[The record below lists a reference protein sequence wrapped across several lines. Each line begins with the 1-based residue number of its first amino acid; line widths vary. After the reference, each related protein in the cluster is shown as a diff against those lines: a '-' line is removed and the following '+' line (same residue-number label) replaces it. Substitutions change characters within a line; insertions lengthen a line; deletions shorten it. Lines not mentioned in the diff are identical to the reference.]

1 MNISKNNTITKKL
14 PFPKAGWLAFFLLW
28 PFGALLMALR
38 RFQTSQAKT
47 IFWLFCIYFGFVF
60 VYPKETKGTADS
72 SRYAA
77 ELLSMHEQRIAF
89 SDLVHSMY
97 NTNEGLLDVY
107 QPLTTWFVAL
117 FTGNANWLFLLFAA
131 VFGFF
136 YAQNI
141 WLIISKIKVRIGLF
155 LFLFILT
162 FSLTIPIWYINGVRM
177 WTAAQIFL
185 YGSLLYFLEGNRKGI
200 IWIVLTPLFHFSFLF
215 PVIVFFVYLI
225 LPNYIALFF
234 IFFLATSFVNEIN
247 IPALREQLSFLPA
260 IFQPKINTYLNEDY
274 LLRLEQAH
282 ENFSW
287 HVYFASLSGRLVI
300 YIWTITAFFLRKY
313 WSSEKKILATLF
325 SFALF
330 LGGWA
335 NLSSLLPSG
344 GRIHTLA
351 NVFFYAS
358 FILMLLW
365 SSFSVKVNLIKYIT
379 FPFLLFNIIF
389 SIRVGFDYIGIL
401 TILGNPITAILGFE
415 QTPLIQFIKHLF

>member
-38 RFQTSQAKT
+38 RFRSSQAKT

-60 VYPKETKGTADS
+60 VYPKDTEGTADS

-77 ELLSMHEQRIAF
+77 KLVSMHEQPTAF
-89 SDLVHSMY
+89 SDLVQSIY

-107 QPLTTWFVAL
+107 QPLTTWFIAL

-136 YAQNI
+136 YTQNI
-141 WLIISKIKVRIGLF
+141 WLIISRIEKRIGLF
-155 LFLFILT
+155 HFLFLLAFALT
-162 FSLTIPIWYINGVRM
+162 NPIWYINGVRM
-177 WTAAQIFL
+177 WTAAQIYL

-200 IWIVLTPLFHFSFLF
+200 IWILLTPLFHFSFLF
-215 PVIVFFVYLI
+215 PVIIFFVYLV
-225 LPNYIALFF
+225 LPNYIVLFF
-234 IFFLATSFVNEIN
+234 IFFVATSFVNEIN
-247 IPALREQLSFLPA
+247 IPALREQFSFLPD

-274 LLRLEQAH
+274 LLRLEQAR

-287 HVYFASLSGRLVI
+287 HAYFASLSARLVL

-313 WSSEKKILATLF
+313 WLSEKQTPATLF

-335 NLSSLLPSG
+335 NLSSLVPSG
-344 GRIHTLA
+344 GRLHTLA
-351 NVFFYAS
+351 NGFFYAS
-358 FILMLLW
+358 FILIFLA
-365 SSFSVKVNLIKYIT
+365 SSFSVKINLVKYIT
-379 FPFLLFNIIF
+379 FPFLLFSIIF
-389 SIRVGFDYIGIL
+389 SIRVGLDYIGIL
-401 TILGNPITAILGFE
+401 TVLGNPITAILGFE
-415 QTPLIQFIKHLF
+415 QTPLIQFIKQML